1 MPSLQASSRL
11 EGAKDFRAPNGFL
24 KQQFRSGWHIA
35 WHRALFRLLFD
46 VFDCDLDRGLL
57 FVTILTLIVVSVLDM
72 VMFRFRPAWALL
84 RHGLAE
90 R

>member
-1 MPSLQASSRL
+1 MVKISEHPT
-11 EGAKDFRAPNGFL
+11 DFLSNNSDPA
-24 KQQFRSGWHIA
+24 WHIA

>member
-1 MPSLQASSRL
+1 
-11 EGAKDFRAPNGFL
+11 
-24 KQQFRSGWHIA
+24 
-35 WHRALFRLLFD
+35 LLFD
-46 VFDCDLDRGLL
+46 VFDGDLDRGLL